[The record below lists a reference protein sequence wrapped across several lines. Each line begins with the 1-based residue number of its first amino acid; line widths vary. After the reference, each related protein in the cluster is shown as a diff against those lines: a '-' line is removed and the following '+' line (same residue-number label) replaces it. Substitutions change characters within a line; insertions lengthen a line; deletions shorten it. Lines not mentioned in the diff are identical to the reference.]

1 MLPAPRSRP
10 AARRRPSRP
19 ADRPPSWQRCP
30 LRFTVALW
38 PVYGWGAI
46 VVSIMLGYGI
56 AFHALAF
63 IPMPMPVQNVL
74 LFGLYTAFLY
84 TYLGVV

>member
-1 MLPAPRSRP
+1 M
-10 AARRRPSRP
+10 
-19 ADRPPSWQRCP
+19 
-30 LRFTVALW
+30 ALW